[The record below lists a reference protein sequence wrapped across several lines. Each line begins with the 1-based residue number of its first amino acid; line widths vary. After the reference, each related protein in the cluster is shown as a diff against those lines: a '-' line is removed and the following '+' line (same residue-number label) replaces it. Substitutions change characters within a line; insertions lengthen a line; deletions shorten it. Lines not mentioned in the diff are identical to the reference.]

1 MKAYIHDWGMV
12 SSLGNNVEESRQ
24 QLAEKHIPK
33 LQSKKIGE
41 AELSFMELEVDQSW
55 PFENLQSYHSKN
67 NRLLWKCFRQIEH
80 KYRELSQDLETTRI
94 GIVMGT
100 STSGILEAENAYKA
114 EAQKQG
120 WPQEYHYHQQ
130 EMGSASMFLK
140 HALNIQGPHQTIST
154 ACSSSAKAFGV
165 AQRWLKQN
173 LCDLVIVGGCDT
185 LCDMTL
191 LGFNS
196 LGAYS
201 ATRCNPYC
209 EQRDGIHIGEAAAL
223 CLLSHEK
230 SSLCLKGIGESSDAH
245 HISAPDPEGH
255 GAATAMQRAL
265 ESAECQGQ
273 DIDYMNLHGTGTP
286 LNDAMEAKAIQQAL
300 GDRVVVSSTKAL
312 TGHTLGAAG
321 ALEAAISLIT
331 LSHPT
336 PLYPIHHHHGA
347 LGEEFAH
354 LEFVDQHFQSTKQPK
369 LVMSNSFAFGGSNC
383 SLIFERLT

>member
-1 MKAYIHDWGMV
+1 MRTYIQDWGMI
-12 SSLGNNVEESRQ
+12 SSLGHGVEESRNT
-24 QLAEKHIPK
+24 LAKQIIPVLTRK
-33 LQSKKIGE
+33 TIG
-41 AELSFMELEVDQSW
+41 AADLAFMELHVNSDWAFGHLED
-55 PFENLQSYHSKN
+55 YDSKN
-67 NRLLWKCFRQIEH
+67 NRLLWHCFSQIETS
-80 KYRELSQDLETTRI
+80 YRKLAAALEPSRI

-120 WPQEYHYHQQ
+120 WPDTYHYHQQ

-140 HALNIQGPHQTIST
+140 LALGTKGPQQTIST
-154 ACSSSAKAFGV
+154 ACSSSAKAFAVGK
-165 AQRWLKQN
+165 RWLQQN

-201 ATRCNPYC
+201 ASRCNPYS

-223 CLLSHEK
+223 CLLSREQ
-230 SSLCLKGIGESSDAH
+230 SPLCLRGIGESSDAH

-255 GAATAMQRAL
+255 GAALAMQMAL
-265 ESAECQGQ
+265 EAAECQGR
-273 DIDYMNLHGTGTP
+273 DIDYLNLHGTGTP
-286 LNDAMEAKAIQQAL
+286 LNDTMEAKAIQQAL
-300 GDRVVVSSTKAL
+300 GESVVASSTKAL

-321 ALEAAISLIT
+321 ALEAAISLIA

-336 PLYPIHHHHGA
+336 PLYPIHHHHGV
-347 LGEEFAH
+347 LGEEFTH
-354 LEFVDQHFQSTKQPK
+354 LEFVGPHFQSTKCPK
-369 LVMSNSFAFGGSNC
+369 LIMSNSFAFGGSNC
-383 SLIFERLT
+383 SLIFEQVS